1 MISECFSLWWK
12 WRDEEDNEIKLERVS
27 RTRSFDAP
35 VRGHLMPPQK
45 HLYNGLARPVDY
57 SIFARERHGNGLA
70 LQPAGRDGQ
79 RERLGEDIMRL
90 LQASLRGHNNYVAV
104 CT

>member
-1 MISECFSLWWK
+1 MIRDFRMFFALVEVARRRRQRNKAGESE
-12 WRDEEDNEIKLERVS
+12 
-27 RTRSFDAP
+27 A

-57 SIFARERHGNGLA
+57 SIFAREWHGNGLA
-70 LQPAGRDGQ
+70 LQPAGRDGQQTRQ

-90 LQASLRGHNNYVAV
+90 LQASLRGHNYVAF